1 MGSTALP
8 KKITAQQKFEE
19 VTDKSVLFS
28 NDISQEVL
36 IVISEARQD
45 YRASAMIVQS
55 KHVTKSLKIAIIVK
69 MIILT
74 LYIDFNLTKK
84 ILIYNNHKINYCNY
98 FLPFDFAVC

>member
-1 MGSTALP
+1 MGITALP

-55 KHVTKSLKIAIIVK
+55 KHVTKSLN
-69 MIILT
+69 
-74 LYIDFNLTKK
+74 FNLTKK

>member
-36 IVISEARQD
+36 IVISEARQN

-55 KHVTKSLKIAIIVK
+55 KHVTKSLKIAIVK